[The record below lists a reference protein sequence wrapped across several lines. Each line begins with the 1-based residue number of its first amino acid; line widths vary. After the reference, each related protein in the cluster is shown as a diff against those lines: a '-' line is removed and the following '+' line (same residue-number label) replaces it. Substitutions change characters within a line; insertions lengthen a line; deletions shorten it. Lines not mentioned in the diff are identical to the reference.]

1 MPSIAGQLNP
11 QRVIVE
17 LYTGLRFEGMC
28 TYNILASSD
37 PAGSISHF
45 WPVLPVSFV
54 SALAAT
60 WLCHKIALKFGIV
73 DKPDN
78 SVKTHKE
85 PIPYLGGIGIFIGFA
100 LGIAI
105 SIPYLRAE
113 PYFDSALKWL
123 GGICIGGVI
132 ACSTGLIDDI
142 SDIKPWH
149 KILGQVLAG
158 SALVA
163 AGIRPEP
170 DYFTNSFGYQVPASV
185 NIFVGFIITMIF
197 VLGATNSLNLLD
209 GIDGLCASVTAVIA
223 FGMLGL
229 ALLAEVQT
237 TACFGNPVRI
247 IIALAVLGSICGFW
261 PLNKNPARIFM
272 GDSGSLFLGFV
283 MAGLMMLFAAAG
295 LKWCL
300 CSIMIFGLPI
310 LDTAVAFARRRFN
323 KRPLFVADRGHIYD
337 QMMDRGMS
345 LNKTVAVCCG
355 LAGVY
360 VLIGLVM
367 SRMTLRYALIVS
379 AAVLIISGVVVWR
392 KGYLKMEGLRGAI

>member
-1 MPSIAGQLNP
+1 MILGN
-11 QRVIVE
+11 IVGPE
-17 LYTGLRFEGMC
+17 KSLTCVFR
-28 TYNILASSD
+28 
-37 PAGSISHF
+37 F
-45 WPVLPVSFV
+45 WPVLVVSFV
-54 SALAAT
+54 STLVAT
-60 WLCHKIALKFGIV
+60 WLCRKIALKFGIV
-73 DKPDN
+73 DKPD
-78 SVKTHKE
+78 SLVKTHTE
-85 PIPYLGGIGIFIGFA
+85 PVAYLGGMGIFAGFA
-100 LGIAI
+100 AGIVTAI
-105 SIPYLRAE
+105 LYLCSE
-113 PYFDSALKWL
+113 PYFGCSLKWL
-123 GGICIGGVI
+123 LGILAGGVI
-132 ACSTGLIDDI
+132 ACFIGLVDDI
-142 SDIKPWH
+142 SDIKPWQ